1 MGESRL
7 AALFLTILAAGTAM
21 VVAMVALL
29 VQFTDGAE
37 EAAVWRSL
45 IVAMAGAGVGLS
57 VTAIVHLSLIASR
70 RSAYLRREAR
80 VVSWTEAWCA
90 VAAGADTPTV
100 KPVDTDV
107 AAEGAALVL
116 QDLTGEGAQRIRQAL
131 RDGGVIEAELSL
143 ATRGLLGQAGDSTAA
158 LGRLAWIAV
167 PEALPLFEVA
177 STGSERASR
186 AALLGVMR
194 VLAEQRKPEQVGSSV
209 VLAIEEHVTASRDPE
224 ATRPYLTAV
233 MMAAGENLPWLCR
246 ELLGNNETACV
257 HVAALDAMGRS
268 HRPEAGD
275 IATTVLLGG
284 STGETKAAALRTLAQ
299 VGHVPPLAVKT
310 VVKAASDE
318 VTAVRVNAAY
328 ALVGVGQAVAL
339 PTLWHGLADPAWEV
353 RRASADALLRY
364 GRAGEEVLWRASEHH
379 KDRFARDVSTMVLG
393 VPTRSPAEPATANPA
408 GKPAPASRTD
418 LPLIGDVVVRGQA

>member
-1 MGESRL
+1 LCRSRVRGLGFDQSRVDHRATTAGARARHPPAGRQRPRPCQGVRQDGRGRHRGIEPGRPRAGRAGVRRGRGGDRLETLRPQESGGAGREVRAPDAAQDRRARRRPSRTSPCARHRAFRLPDPLGLMGESRL
-7 AALFLTILAAGTAM
+7 AALFLTILAAGTAL

-37 EAAVWRSL
+37 EAAVWRAL
-45 IVAMAGAGVGLS
+45 MVAMAGAGVGLS
-57 VTAIVHLSLIASR
+57 VAAIVHLSLIASR
-70 RSAYLRREAR
+70 RAAYLRREAR

-246 ELLGNNETACV
+246 ELLGNNATACV
-257 HVAALDAMGRS
+257 
-268 HRPEAGD
+268 
-275 IATTVLLGG
+275 
-284 STGETKAAALRTLAQ
+284 Q
-299 VGHVPPLAVKT
+299 V
-310 VVKAASDE
+310 
-318 VTAVRVNAAY
+318 
-328 ALVGVGQAVAL
+328 
-339 PTLWHGLADPAWEV
+339 
-353 RRASADALLRY
+353 
-364 GRAGEEVLWRASEHH
+364 
-379 KDRFARDVSTMVLG
+379 
-393 VPTRSPAEPATANPA
+393 
-408 GKPAPASRTD
+408 
-418 LPLIGDVVVRGQA
+418 